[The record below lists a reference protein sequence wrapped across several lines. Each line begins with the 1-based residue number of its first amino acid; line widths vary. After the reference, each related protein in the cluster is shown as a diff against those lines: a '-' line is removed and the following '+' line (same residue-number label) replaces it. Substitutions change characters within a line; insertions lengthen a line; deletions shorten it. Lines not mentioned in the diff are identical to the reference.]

1 MEDLETSWGEV
12 AIMVVVLAV
21 AAAVVAVIAEVTI
34 CKSIVI
40 PFTGIFSRFVQYAL
54 LVTPVYHNMVH

>member
-54 LVTPVYHNMVH
+54 Y